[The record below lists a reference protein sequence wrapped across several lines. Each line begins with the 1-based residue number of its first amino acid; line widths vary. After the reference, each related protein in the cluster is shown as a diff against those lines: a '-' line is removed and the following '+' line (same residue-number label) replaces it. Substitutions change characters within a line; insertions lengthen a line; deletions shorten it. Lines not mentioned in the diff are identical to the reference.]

1 MRKEHLKL
9 TETERRSLTILTTS
23 GELKARKFK
32 RATALLLLDQGKTL
46 TDVSKTLGY
55 AYPSLLKLKKNYLQ
69 NGLQCIDEKPRTGRP
84 VVFRGVERAKVT
96 ALACSETPEG
106 YAQWSLRLLADKAV
120 ELDLVPRIS
129 YSKVRDILKKT
140 NYSRT

>member
-9 TETERRSLTILTTS
+9 KEQEHCSLTILTTS

-32 RATALLLLDQGKTL
+32 RAMALLLLDQGKTL
-46 TDVSKTLGY
+46 TEVSKTLKY
-55 AYPSLLKLKKNYLQ
+55 AYPSLIQLKKNYLA
-69 NGLQCIDEKPRTGRP
+69 NGLKCLEERPRAGRP
-84 VVFRGVERAKVT
+84 IVFDGAERAKVT
-96 ALACSETPEG
+96 ALACSETPSG

-120 ELDLVPRIS
+120 ELDLVESIS

-140 NYSRT
+140 RFNRT